1 MGTILTEIVTI
12 LVGGIQTLGTGIAGG
27 VTNMVTA
34 LFVTGTGTSA
44 DPYAL
49 STFGGILCVFAGVSL
64 AMSIT
69 KKVYHFVASLG
80 ATGK

>member
-12 LVGGIQTLGTGIAGG
+12 LVGGIQTMGTGIAEG
-27 VTNMVTA
+27 VSNMVKT
-34 LFVTGTGTSA
+34 LFFTGTGTTS
-44 DPYAL
+44 DPYVLTA
-49 STFGGILCVFAGVSL
+49 FGGVLCVFAGVSL
-64 AMSIT
+64 AMAIT